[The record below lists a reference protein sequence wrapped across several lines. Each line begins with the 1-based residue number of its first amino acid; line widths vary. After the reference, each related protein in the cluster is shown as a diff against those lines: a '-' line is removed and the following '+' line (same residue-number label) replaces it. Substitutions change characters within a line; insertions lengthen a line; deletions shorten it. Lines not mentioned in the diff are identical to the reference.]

1 VDTDYFKPTPEPDGP
16 PVVVMASRMLW
27 DKGVDDLVA
36 AARLL
41 KEWGVPGS
49 VRLVG
54 APDPGNPHSIS
65 ESELNAWDR
74 EGIIRWFGHRE
85 DMPNIYAQSHIVVLP
100 TTYYEGLPRTLVEGA
115 ACGRPLVAT
124 DIPGCREIILHGE
137 NGFLIPP
144 HDPMALA
151 EAIRKLIDNPALR
164 REMGLKSR
172 SLVLEHFS
180 AATINAQTIEVY
192 EVLLSEH

>member
-41 KEWGVPGS
+41 RDWGVPGS

-74 EGIIRWFGHRE
+74 EGIIRWLGHRE

-137 NGFLIPP
+137 NGFLVPP
-144 HDPMALA
+144 HDPIALA
-151 EAIRKLIDNPALR
+151 EAIRNLSSDPELR
-164 REMGLKSR
+164 RKMGEKSR
-172 SLVLEHFS
+172 LFVIEHFS
-180 AATINAQTIEVY
+180 SHIVNTETLGVY
-192 EVLLSEH
+192 DALMNNI